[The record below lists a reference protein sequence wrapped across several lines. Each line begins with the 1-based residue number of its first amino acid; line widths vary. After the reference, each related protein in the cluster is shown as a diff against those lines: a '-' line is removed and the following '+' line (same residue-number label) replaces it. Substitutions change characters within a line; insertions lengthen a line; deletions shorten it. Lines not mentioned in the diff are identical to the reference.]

1 MTDSNDVV
9 RNSYINIC
17 KLVVELRNS
26 GIEGVAV
33 EEENG
38 QFVVKKDGA
47 VVDINALAV
56 DNALRQKIEALNA
69 AQAEYER
76 TGVQL
81 EQAVKDEIMNA
92 VQQEYNT
99 ARQQATAKEKYTN
112 ICKLVVEL
120 RNSGIEGVTVE
131 EENGQFVVKKDGAVV
146 DINALAVDN
155 ALRQKIEALN
165 AAQTEY
171 KSTGIQLAGD
181 NKTEIMHAV
190 ALYTKVSEAEIALTT
205 ISGIT
210 IETNDGQFIVKKDG
224 AVVDINTLA
233 ADDALRQKIEALNIA
248 QQAYLTNGYM
258 LNDADKTEIKN
269 TVQTRIDA
277 KNQREANALYADI
290 QYVAAYISLKEGY
303 NATVSPDGSITV
315 TGVHGETLSVENLV
329 SGNIISQTIAD
340 KINSQRELLRA
351 LNKMPENTE
360 SIVAEQAHRVQAD
373 KEMYAKVLHHR
384 LYIQKLTGFE
394 IQEKEG
400 GFVALKDGQEIP
412 LSRFA
417 HEKIEP
423 MLIQELANG
432 YESYMH
438 IAEMMSDQDKA
449 IELENQTQK
458 MKESYLTQYYKWY
471 EETIYNKTYLELLTG
486 YEISLSDGTAK
497 KVNPHNLEQPI
508 VINLEQLKA
517 ELPESQRE
525 KVDLALKY
533 YKLFK
538 DTAMADVGVTEEVLS
553 EKQAAQK
560 ERSKTQLKQD
570 IVDLYKIAQYN
581 KSYIEKVTGYTISL
595 IDQNA
600 TRANPDN
607 PNETITIALD
617 ELRNQLPESLKI
629 KLDKAKEAYNQ
640 ISVEGLLN
648 RVGISNEELAG
659 ISAEDEERVN
669 QDVERDRNY
678 GSQAEETLKN
688 VADLQNRIEF
698 MTGLKVSPNL
708 VNGEISGWTI
718 QNGEEISTVDD
729 LSGMT
734 QIPED
739 MRNSLVEAYQNVAY
753 GYIGNG
759 QLLTSEIVSAKVQER
774 RETVAKIV
782 AEEAYTKMW
791 NCISTKATGWMLSA
805 DGRTLTKEGEE
816 PKAIDAFFAEYPELA
831 EQRAEY
837 EAQQAI
843 LQRTGIELDEATRQ
857 RIQNGPAPVPPT
869 PESSKLNQAAF
880 IQNYMNILTNYTV
893 SPIMDEHGD
902 ISGWSIKDA
911 EGTGRIL
918 SDANAVLQDEVL
930 REKVP
935 TASLNALVTLYSE
948 VANER
953 KTVGMPLTQ
962 EQINEAVRTQL
973 SIAEQSVQNAKV
985 ARSKIEYVRAYI
997 KEKHQIDLITQR
1009 DETTGEIK
1017 WGYLTTTEGEQQ
1029 MFVSLEEMASQ
1040 NLITAEQMVALTEN
1054 TTYLQ
1059 ELGVELDSVTVQNII
1074 QEQARLAHDA
1084 VLREQTENNPA
1095 LADAFK
1101 KATIVHNGLQILTG
1115 WSIMPVVENG
1125 QITGWAIKDAEG
1137 REKTEADLNGIMP
1150 EANVQK
1156 LKTLYADVVH
1166 IAQEAGTP
1174 VTADMIQQELPATQQ
1189 DAQRSVET
1197 LKTSYQLMSYTQA
1210 LVKKKAQIDLTFTAD
1225 GITAKKADGTD
1236 VSLDEL
1242 VAGDILTA
1250 EELASLQ
1257 RNHVTYYAQGFELDN
1272 KTAEK
1277 IKAEQIHRVNDADK
1291 ENQDDEHSD
1300 DEHKGDDAK
1309 GDDEGNN
1316 EEDHK
1321 VETPEQRAARR
1332 RLELMKKPHRTSQEE
1347 KELERLNNE
1356 RRRAL
1361 EKRLAEEGELPLQ
1374 EMQELTWLQQ
1384 RDAVQQLPKSPATPK
1399 GIPTYSGGSHGGG
1412 SGGGTTVSGKPTDS
1426 TTLSEDDKNKLASA
1440 VVEGEQKGFLARN
1453 WEWIVGAVAAV
1464 AVAIGAFFLI
1474 RKQKKKTDKA
1484 KDEVKTLTGQV
1495 SDLQTKVDELS
1506 KGNSENSASSALAN
1520 SGTAVNVD
1528 SLSDDKSAR
1537 QLIYDSQTKSM

>member
-1 MTDSNDVV
+1 MTDSNEVA
-9 RNSYINIC
+9 RNSYKKVCEAVIA
-17 KLVVELRNS
+17 LRSS
-26 GIEGVAV
+26 GIPNVKV
-33 EEENG
+33 IENG
-38 QFVVKKDGA
+38 AGDFVVQFPEGQLDTNPQLKELA
-47 VVDINALAV
+47 ESLINAQTEY
-56 DNALRQKIEALNA
+56 QKG
-69 AQAEYER
+69 ER
-76 TGVQL
+76 LDETVRR
-81 EQAVKDEIMNA
+81 EIMNT
-92 VQQEYNT
+92 VQQEHNS
-99 ARQQATAKEKYTN
+99 AQKQETAKEKYTKV
-112 ICKLVVEL
+112 CQLVVDL

-131 EENGQFVVKKDGAVV
+131 EEKGKFVVKQNGTVV
-146 DINALAVDN
+146 DVNALAEDNVLRQKVEALNAAQAEYEKTGIQLADNVKAEIMNAVQQEYEATRQQETAKEKYTKVCQLVMDLRNSGIDGVTVEEEKGKFVVKQNGTVVDVNALAEDNVLRQKVEALNAAQAEYEKTGIQLADNVKAEIMNAVQQEYEATRQQETAKEKYTKVCQLVMDLRNSGIDGVTVEEEKGKFVVKQNGTVVDVNALAADN

-165 AAQTEY
+165 TAQAEY
-171 KSTGIQLAGD
+171 EQLSVQLADDLKVKILG
-181 NKTEIMHAV
+181 AV
-190 ALYTKVSEAEIALTT
+190 EKYTAVCEAAIALTLME
-205 ISGIT
+205 GIT
-210 IETNDGQFIVKKDG
+210 IESNEGQFVVKRNGEIIVVNQLNASDP
-224 AVVDINTLA
+224 
-233 ADDALRQKIEALNIA
+233 LRVKIESFNAA
-248 QQAYLTNGYM
+248 QRAYQENGYS
-258 LNDADKTEIKN
+258 LDDTSKAEIKN
-269 TVQTRIDA
+269 VVQSRSNE
-277 KNQREANALYADI
+277 NQRKANALYADI
-290 QYVAAYISLKEGY
+290 QYIASYINTKEGFEASVST
-303 NATVSPDGSITV
+303 NGVLTVKGKN
-315 TGVHGETLSVENLV
+315 GETISVENLV
-329 SGNIISQTIAD
+329 SENLISQ
-340 KINSQRELLRA
+340 EA
-351 LNKMPENTE
+351 LNSLQEKSAELAKLGVMPTNTE
-360 SIVAEQAHRVQAD
+360 QIAKEQIGRVKTD
-373 KEMYAKVLHHR
+373 KETYDKVLQNR
-384 LYIQKLTGFE
+384 FYIQKLTGYE
-394 IQEKEG
+394 IQEKDGQFFAVKDEKQIP
-400 GFVALKDGQEIP
+400 LKD
-412 LSRFA
+412 FK
-417 HEKIEP
+417 HEAIEP
-423 MLIQELANG
+423 QIIQDLCAG
-432 YESYMH
+432 YDSYKR
-438 IAEMMSDQDKA
+438 IGTVISEQDKKQVDEVTQSKMYD
-449 IELENQTQK
+449 ELIYNIVYLEMLTDYELVLGDNTAVNNKDPEEELKLDEFRKTLPEGMQEKLDVVRKYYELFQSINDADKKKQVSDVKIKLKEDVLAAYKTAQYNVAYLEALGYQVDLDAGKVTQNGAEISLEPK
-458 MKESYLTQYYKWY
+458 LQQKLDETRDAWNLFNYVDEGLQKKLNISKEELDQIKLTQCDKAKQDVNAERNGRSIPS
-471 EETIYNKTYLELLTG
+471 EEAGIKALEQAAFVQNCISILTG
-486 YEISLSDGTAK
+486 YSIS
-497 KVNPHNLEQPI
+497 PI
-508 VINLEQLKA
+508 V
-517 ELPESQRE
+517 
-525 KVDLALKY
+525 
-533 YKLFK
+533 
-538 DTAMADVGVTEEVLS
+538 
-553 EKQAAQK
+553 
-560 ERSKTQLKQD
+560 
-570 IVDLYKIAQYN
+570 
-581 KSYIEKVTGYTISL
+581 
-595 IDQNA
+595 
-600 TRANPDN
+600 
-607 PNETITIALD
+607 NE
-617 ELRNQLPESLKI
+617 N
-629 KLDKAKEAYNQ
+629 
-640 ISVEGLLN
+640 
-648 RVGISNEELAG
+648 
-659 ISAEDEERVN
+659 
-669 QDVERDRNY
+669 
-678 GSQAEETLKN
+678 
-688 VADLQNRIEF
+688 
-698 MTGLKVSPNL
+698 
-708 VNGEISGWTI
+708 
-718 QNGEEISTVDD
+718 
-729 LSGMT
+729 
-734 QIPED
+734 
-739 MRNSLVEAYQNVAY
+739 
-753 GYIGNG
+753 
-759 QLLTSEIVSAKVQER
+759 
-774 RETVAKIV
+774 
-782 AEEAYTKMW
+782 
-791 NCISTKATGWMLSA
+791 
-805 DGRTLTKEGEE
+805 
-816 PKAIDAFFAEYPELA
+816 
-831 EQRAEY
+831 
-837 EAQQAI
+837 
-843 LQRTGIELDEATRQ
+843 
-857 RIQNGPAPVPPT
+857 
-869 PESSKLNQAAF
+869 
-880 IQNYMNILTNYTV
+880 
-893 SPIMDEHGD
+893 GD
-902 ISGWSIKDA
+902 ISGWSVKGA
-911 EGTGRIL
+911 EGTERVL
-918 SDANAVLQDEVL
+918 ADANAVLQDEVL

-1210 LVKKKAQIDLTFTAD
+1210 LVKKKAQIDLTFTVD

-1242 VAGDILTA
+1242 VAGGILTA

-1384 RDAVQQLPKSPATPK
+1384 RDAAQQLPKSPATPK
-1399 GIPTYSGGSHGGG
+1399 GIPTYSGGSRGGG

-1440 VVEGEQKGFLARN
+1440 VVEGEQKGFWARN

-1495 SDLQTKVDELS
+1495 SDLQNKVNELS
-1506 KGNSENSASSALAN
+1506 NGNSENSASSALAN

>member
-1 MTDSNDVV
+1 MTDSNEVA
-9 RNSYINIC
+9 RNSYKKVCEAVIA
-17 KLVVELRNS
+17 LRSS
-26 GIEGVAV
+26 GIPNVKV
-33 EEENG
+33 IENG
-38 QFVVKKDGA
+38 AGDFVVQFPEGQLDTNPQLKELA
-47 VVDINALAV
+47 ESLINAQTEY
-56 DNALRQKIEALNA
+56 QKG
-69 AQAEYER
+69 ER
-76 TGVQL
+76 LDETVRR
-81 EQAVKDEIMNA
+81 EIMNT
-92 VQQEYNT
+92 VQQEHNS
-99 ARQQATAKEKYTN
+99 AQKQETAKEKYTKV
-112 ICKLVVEL
+112 CQLVVDL

-131 EENGQFVVKKDGAVV
+131 EEKGKFVVKQNGTVV
-146 DINALAVDN
+146 DVNALAEDNVLRQKVEALNAAQAEYEKTGIQLADNVKAEIMNAVQQEYEATRQQETAKEKYTKVCQLVMDLRNSGIDGVTVEEEKGKFVVKQNGTVVDVNALAADN

-165 AAQTEY
+165 TAQAEY
-171 KSTGIQLAGD
+171 EQLSVQLADDLKVKILG
-181 NKTEIMHAV
+181 AV
-190 ALYTKVSEAEIALTT
+190 EKYTAVCEAAIALTLME
-205 ISGIT
+205 GIT
-210 IETNDGQFIVKKDG
+210 IESNEGQFVVKRNGEIIVVNQLNASDP
-224 AVVDINTLA
+224 
-233 ADDALRQKIEALNIA
+233 LRVKIESFNAA
-248 QQAYLTNGYM
+248 QRAYQENGYS
-258 LNDADKTEIKN
+258 LDDTSKAEIKN
-269 TVQTRIDA
+269 VVQSRSNE
-277 KNQREANALYADI
+277 NQRKANALYADI
-290 QYVAAYISLKEGY
+290 QYIASYINTKEGFEASVST
-303 NATVSPDGSITV
+303 NGVLTVKGKN
-315 TGVHGETLSVENLV
+315 GETISVENLV
-329 SGNIISQTIAD
+329 SENLISQ
-340 KINSQRELLRA
+340 EA
-351 LNKMPENTE
+351 LNSLQEKSAELAKLGVMPTNTE
-360 SIVAEQAHRVQAD
+360 QIAKEQIGRVKTD
-373 KEMYAKVLHHR
+373 KETYDKVLQNR
-384 LYIQKLTGFE
+384 FYIQKLTGYE
-394 IQEKEG
+394 IQEKDGQFFAVKDEKQIP
-400 GFVALKDGQEIP
+400 LKD
-412 LSRFA
+412 FK
-417 HEKIEP
+417 HEAIEP
-423 MLIQELANG
+423 QIIQDLCAG
-432 YESYMH
+432 YDSYKR
-438 IAEMMSDQDKA
+438 IGTVISEQDKKQVDEVTQSKMYD
-449 IELENQTQK
+449 ELIYNIVYLEMLTDYELVLGDNTAVNNKDPEEELKLDEFRKTLPEGMQEKLDVVRKYYELFQSINDADKKKQVSDVKIKLKEDVLAAYKTAQYNVAYLEALGYQVDLDAGKVTQNGAEISLEPK
-458 MKESYLTQYYKWY
+458 LQQKLDETRDAWNLFNYVDEGLQKKLNISKEELDQIKLTQCDKAKQDVNAERNGRSIPS
-471 EETIYNKTYLELLTG
+471 EEAGIKALEQAAFVQNCISILTG
-486 YEISLSDGTAK
+486 YSIS
-497 KVNPHNLEQPI
+497 PI
-508 VINLEQLKA
+508 V
-517 ELPESQRE
+517 
-525 KVDLALKY
+525 
-533 YKLFK
+533 
-538 DTAMADVGVTEEVLS
+538 
-553 EKQAAQK
+553 
-560 ERSKTQLKQD
+560 
-570 IVDLYKIAQYN
+570 
-581 KSYIEKVTGYTISL
+581 
-595 IDQNA
+595 
-600 TRANPDN
+600 
-607 PNETITIALD
+607 NE
-617 ELRNQLPESLKI
+617 N
-629 KLDKAKEAYNQ
+629 
-640 ISVEGLLN
+640 
-648 RVGISNEELAG
+648 
-659 ISAEDEERVN
+659 
-669 QDVERDRNY
+669 
-678 GSQAEETLKN
+678 
-688 VADLQNRIEF
+688 
-698 MTGLKVSPNL
+698 
-708 VNGEISGWTI
+708 
-718 QNGEEISTVDD
+718 
-729 LSGMT
+729 
-734 QIPED
+734 
-739 MRNSLVEAYQNVAY
+739 
-753 GYIGNG
+753 
-759 QLLTSEIVSAKVQER
+759 
-774 RETVAKIV
+774 
-782 AEEAYTKMW
+782 
-791 NCISTKATGWMLSA
+791 
-805 DGRTLTKEGEE
+805 
-816 PKAIDAFFAEYPELA
+816 
-831 EQRAEY
+831 
-837 EAQQAI
+837 
-843 LQRTGIELDEATRQ
+843 
-857 RIQNGPAPVPPT
+857 
-869 PESSKLNQAAF
+869 
-880 IQNYMNILTNYTV
+880 
-893 SPIMDEHGD
+893 GD
-902 ISGWSIKDA
+902 ISGWSVKGA
-911 EGTGRIL
+911 EGTERVL
-918 SDANAVLQDEVL
+918 ADANAVLQDEVL

-1210 LVKKKAQIDLTFTAD
+1210 LVKKKAQIDLTFTVD

-1242 VAGDILTA
+1242 VAGGILTA

-1384 RDAVQQLPKSPATPK
+1384 RDAAQQLPKSPATPK
-1399 GIPTYSGGSHGGG
+1399 GIPTYSGGSRGGG

-1440 VVEGEQKGFLARN
+1440 VVEGEQKGFWARN

-1495 SDLQTKVDELS
+1495 SDLQNKVNELS
-1506 KGNSENSASSALAN
+1506 NGNSENSASSALAN

>member
-1 MTDSNDVV
+1 MTDSNEAA
-9 RNSYINIC
+9 RNSYKKVCEAVIALRSSGIPNVEVIENEVGDFVVRFPEGQLDTNPQLKELAVSLMNAQTEYQKGGRLDETVRREIMNTVQQEQESAQKQETAKEKYTKVC
-17 KLVVELRNS
+17 QLVVELRNS
-26 GIEGVAV
+26 GEEGLTV

-38 QFVVKKDGA
+38 KFVVKKNGA
-47 VVDINALAV
+47 VIDINALAADNALRQKIEALNV
-56 DNALRQKIEALNA
+56 AQAEYEQTGIQLANNVKEEIMNTVQQEHASARQEETAKEKYTKVCQLVVELRNSGEEGLTVEEENGKFVVKKNGAVIDINALAADNALRQKIEALNA
-69 AQAEYER
+69 AQDTY
-76 TGVQL
+76 
-81 EQAVKDEIMNA
+81 
-92 VQQEYNT
+92 
-99 ARQQATAKEKYTN
+99 
-112 ICKLVVEL
+112 
-120 RNSGIEGVTVE
+120 
-131 EENGQFVVKKDGAVV
+131 
-146 DINALAVDN
+146 
-155 ALRQKIEALN
+155 
-165 AAQTEY
+165 AQT
-171 KSTGIQLAGD
+171 GAQLADDVKIG
-181 NKTEIMHAV
+181 IMHAV
-190 ALYTKVSEAEIALTT
+190 ALYTQVNLAEIALTSE
-205 ISGIT
+205 SGIT
-210 IETNDGQFIVKKDG
+210 VDWSNGEFVVKRNG
-224 AVVDINTLA
+224 EVVDTAQLPET
-233 ADDALRQKIEALNIA
+233 DPLKGKIEALSVA
-248 QQAYLTNGYM
+248 QQAYSLNGYL
-258 LNDADKTEIKN
+258 LNDVVKSEIKAS
-269 TVQTRIDA
+269 VQSRADE
-277 KNQREANALYADI
+277 NQRKANALYADI
-290 QYVAAYISLKEGY
+290 QYIAAYINTKEGFEASVET
-303 NATVSPDGSITV
+303 NGVLTVKGKN
-315 TGVHGETLSVENLV
+315 GETISVENLV
-329 SGNIISQTIAD
+329 SENLISQ
-340 KINSQRELLRA
+340 EA
-351 LNKMPENTE
+351 LNSLQEKSAELAKLGVMPTNTE
-360 SIVAEQAHRVQAD
+360 QIAKEQVERIKTD
-373 KEMYAKVLHHR
+373 KETYDKVLQNR
-384 LYIQKLTGFE
+384 FYIHK
-394 IQEKEG
+394 
-400 GFVALKDGQEIP
+400 
-412 LSRFA
+412 
-417 HEKIEP
+417 
-423 MLIQELANG
+423 
-432 YESYMH
+432 
-438 IAEMMSDQDKA
+438 
-449 IELENQTQK
+449 
-458 MKESYLTQYYKWY
+458 
-471 EETIYNKTYLELLTG
+471 LTG
-486 YEISLSDGTAK
+486 YEIQEKDGQFFAVKDEKQIPLKDFKHEAIEPPIIQDLCAGYDVYKRIETVISEQDK
-497 KVNPHNLEQPI
+497 KQADEVSQSKLYDELIYNIVYLEVWADYKLALIGDRNEAVNNKYPDEKLGLDEFR
-508 VINLEQLKA
+508 KK
-517 ELPESQRE
+517 LPEGMQE
-525 KVDLALKY
+525 KLDVVRKY
-533 YKLFK
+533 YKLFQSVNEGDK
-538 DTAMADVGVTEEVLS
+538 
-553 EKQAAQK
+553 EKQVSNVKCKLKEDVLAAH
-560 ERSKTQLKQD
+560 KTAAYNVAYLEALGYQ
-570 IVDLYKIAQYN
+570 VDLDAG
-581 KSYIEKVTGYTISL
+581 KVTQNGAEISL
-595 IDQNA
+595 EPKLQQK
-600 TRANPDN
+600 
-607 PNETITIALD
+607 LD
-617 ELRNQLPESLKI
+617 EARN
-629 KLDKAKEAYNQ
+629 A
-640 ISVEGLLN
+640 
-648 RVGISNEELAG
+648 R
-659 ISAEDEERVN
+659 
-669 QDVERDRNY
+669 
-678 GSQAEETLKN
+678 
-688 VADLQNRIEF
+688 
-698 MTGLKVSPNL
+698 NL
-708 VNGEISGWTI
+708 VNYDGEQLRDRLAISKDELEQIALT
-718 QNGEEISTVDD
+718 QRSKAEQDVNAERNGRS
-729 LSGMT
+729 
-734 QIPED
+734 IP
-739 MRNSLVEAYQNVAY
+739 S
-753 GYIGNG
+753 
-759 QLLTSEIVSAKVQER
+759 
-774 RETVAKIV
+774 
-782 AEEAYTKMW
+782 EEAGIKALEQAAFVQ
-791 NCISTKATGWMLSA
+791 NCIS
-805 DGRTLTKEGEE
+805 
-816 PKAIDAFFAEYPELA
+816 
-831 EQRAEY
+831 
-837 EAQQAI
+837 
-843 LQRTGIELDEATRQ
+843 
-857 RIQNGPAPVPPT
+857 
-869 PESSKLNQAAF
+869 
-880 IQNYMNILTNYTV
+880 ILTGYSI
-893 SPIMDEHGD
+893 SPIVNENGD
-902 ISGWSIKDA
+902 ISGWSVKDA
-911 EGTGRIL
+911 EGTERVL
-918 SDANAVLQDEVL
+918 ADANAVLQDEVL
-930 REKVP
+930 QRKVP
-935 TASLNALVTLYSE
+935 ADSLNAMVVLYSE
-948 VANER
+948 VTNEQ
-953 KTVGMPLTQ
+953 KKAGTPLTQ
-962 EQINEAVRTQL
+962 EQINKVIGVQL
-973 SIAEQSVQNAKV
+973 QVAKQSVQNAKV

-1210 LVKKKAQIDLTFTAD
+1210 LVKKKAQIDLTFTVD

-1242 VAGDILTA
+1242 VAGGILTA

-1384 RDAVQQLPKSPATPK
+1384 RDAAQQLPKSPATPK

>member
-1 MTDSNDVV
+1 M
-9 RNSYINIC
+9 
-17 KLVVELRNS
+17 RNS
-26 GIEGVAV
+26 GIDGVTV
-33 EEENG
+33 EEEKG
-38 QFVVKKDGA
+38 KFVVKQNGT
-47 VVDINALAV
+47 VVDVNALAE
-56 DNALRQKIEALNA
+56 DNVLRQKVEALNA
-69 AQAEYER
+69 AQAEYEK
-76 TGVQL
+76 TGIQL
-81 EQAVKDEIMNA
+81 ADNVKAEIMNT
-92 VQQEYNT
+92 VQQEHNS
-99 ARQQATAKEKYTN
+99 AQKQETAKEKYTKV
-112 ICKLVVEL
+112 CQLVMDL
-120 RNSGIEGVTVE
+120 RNSGIDGVTVE
-131 EENGQFVVKKDGAVV
+131 EEKGKFVVKQNGTVV
-146 DINALAVDN
+146 DVNALAADN
-155 ALRQKIEALN
+155 ALRQKIEVLN
-165 AAQTEY
+165 TAQAEY
-171 KSTGIQLAGD
+171 EQLSVQLPDDLKVKILG
-181 NKTEIMHAV
+181 AV
-190 ALYTKVSEAEIALTT
+190 EKYTAVCEAEIALTLME
-205 ISGIT
+205 GIT
-210 IETNDGQFIVKKDG
+210 IESNEGQFVVKRNG
-224 AVVDINTLA
+224 EIIVVDQL
-233 ADDALRQKIEALNIA
+233 DASDPLRVKIESFNAA
-248 QQAYLTNGYM
+248 QRAYQENGYS
-258 LNDADKTEIKN
+258 LDDTSKAEIKN
-269 TVQTRIDA
+269 VVQSRSNE
-277 KNQREANALYADI
+277 NQRKANALYADI
-290 QYVAAYISLKEGY
+290 QYIASYINTKEGFEASVST
-303 NATVSPDGSITV
+303 NGVLTVKGEN
-315 TGVHGETLSVENLV
+315 GETISVENLV
-329 SGNIISQTIAD
+329 SENLISQ
-340 KINSQRELLRA
+340 EA
-351 LNKMPENTE
+351 LNSLQEKSAELAKLGVMPTNTE
-360 SIVAEQAHRVQAD
+360 QIAKEQIGRVKTD
-373 KEMYAKVLHHR
+373 KETYDKVLQNR
-384 LYIQKLTGFE
+384 FYIHK
-394 IQEKEG
+394 
-400 GFVALKDGQEIP
+400 
-412 LSRFA
+412 
-417 HEKIEP
+417 
-423 MLIQELANG
+423 
-432 YESYMH
+432 
-438 IAEMMSDQDKA
+438 
-449 IELENQTQK
+449 
-458 MKESYLTQYYKWY
+458 
-471 EETIYNKTYLELLTG
+471 LTG
-486 YEISLSDGTAK
+486 YEIQEKDGQFFAVKDEKQIPLKDFKHEEIESQIIQDLCAGYDSYKRIGTVISEQDK
-497 KVNPHNLEQPI
+497 KQVDEVTKSKMYDELIYNIVYLEMLTNYTLALGRNRAEAVSNKDP
-508 VINLEQLKA
+508 LEKLKLD
-517 ELPESQRE
+517 EFRKTLPEGMQE
-525 KVDLALKY
+525 KLDVVRKY
-533 YKLFK
+533 YKLFQSVNGEDK
-538 DTAMADVGVTEEVLS
+538 
-553 EKQAAQK
+553 EKQVSNVKIKLKEDVLAAY
-560 ERSKTQLKQD
+560 KT
-570 IVDLYKIAQYN
+570 AQYN
-581 KSYIEKVTGYTISL
+581 VAYLEELGYQVDLEAGTVIQNGAEISL
-595 IDQNA
+595 DPKLQQK
-600 TRANPDN
+600 
-607 PNETITIALD
+607 LD
-617 ELRNQLPESLKI
+617 EARNAWNLFNYVDEKLQKKLNISKEELNQI
-629 KLDKAKEAYNQ
+629 KLTQHDKAK
-640 ISVEGLLN
+640 
-648 RVGISNEELAG
+648 
-659 ISAEDEERVN
+659 
-669 QDVERDRNY
+669 QDVNAER
-678 GSQAEETLKN
+678 
-688 VADLQNRIEF
+688 
-698 MTGLKVSPNL
+698 
-708 VNGEISGWTI
+708 NGR
-718 QNGEEISTVDD
+718 STP
-729 LSGMT
+729 S
-734 QIPED
+734 ED
-739 MRNSLVEAYQNVAY
+739 
-753 GYIGNG
+753 
-759 QLLTSEIVSAKVQER
+759 
-774 RETVAKIV
+774 
-782 AEEAYTKMW
+782 
-791 NCISTKATGWMLSA
+791 
-805 DGRTLTKEGEE
+805 
-816 PKAIDAFFAEYPELA
+816 
-831 EQRAEY
+831 
-837 EAQQAI
+837 
-843 LQRTGIELDEATRQ
+843 TGIRAL
-857 RIQNGPAPVPPT
+857 
-869 PESSKLNQAAF
+869 KQAAF
-880 IQNYMNILTNYTV
+880 IQNCMRILTGYSVT
-893 SPIMDEHGD
+893 PIVNENGD
-902 ISGWSIKDA
+902 VSGWSVKDA
-911 EGTGRIL
+911 EGTERVL
-918 SDANAVLQDEVL
+918 ADANAVLQDEVL
-930 REKVP
+930 SGKVP
-935 TASLNALVTLYSE
+935 TNSLNRMVALYSE

-973 SIAEQSVQNAKV
+973 SIAEQRVQNAKV

-1017 WGYLTTTEGEQQ
+1017 WGYLTTTEGEQT
-1029 MFVSLEEMASQ
+1029 FVSLEDMVNQ
-1040 NLITAEQMVALTEN
+1040 NLISSDNATVLTEN
-1054 TTYLQ
+1054 TTRLQ
-1059 ELGVELDSVTVQNII
+1059 ELWVELDSVTVQNII

-1137 REKTEADLNGIMP
+1137 KEKTEADLNGIMP

-1384 RDAVQQLPKSPATPK
+1384 RDAAQQLPKSPATPK